1 MKTQEKTSQPIER
14 MEPIKLDNLLI
25 SFTTEFHRIWE
36 TRGSRSSPAG
46 FWRPTPAPDA
56 LPGYF
61 PLGDIA
67 IHSSA
72 DINGEIVAA
81 VVCESDSEGIE
92 SSRGKALMRPDDFEL
107 VWKHSGS
114 SISTRT
120 SIWRPIAPV
129 GYVALGLVCSNDHSK
144 PSSNVVRCI
153 REDLVIA
160 ARVGDSI
167 WNDKGSGATQ
177 NFSAWS
183 IEPPT
188 AEPGEIYFAAGTFIG
203 VQSHTKPSTHIAAYA
218 LRMQIPVRT
227 DSAPAAPVLNQHSVP
242 SDAGTAMTTQTV
254 RLPWFAVRDY
264 TTAGEQFLKSPFYL
278 MKRTDQYLLIGFD
291 HNDTDKRK
299 TLKWSAPRAQNAT
312 AMQIFNRL
320 TSIEIEKA
328 WPVTALSD
336 VRATRFSARLH
347 KQFTHTEELA
357 SGWEESRPPIVF
369 TIAAK
374 KTSVAV
380 FQLHSYYELT
390 RADGTP
396 VATIFGYSDDSSIYL
411 TEYPTQ
417 ADEQSILCPSAVS
430 GSTKAEVFLKKND
443 EVTLPPQPM
452 EVIQTATDT
461 AP

>member
-1 MKTQEKTSQPIER
+1 
-14 MEPIKLDNLLI
+14 MESIKLGNLLI

-36 TRGSRSSPAG
+36 SKGLRSSPAG

-67 IHSSA
+67 INSYNN
-72 DINGEIVAA
+72 INGEIIAA
-81 VVCESDSEGIE
+81 VVCENDAPGIDT
-92 SSRGKALMRPDDFEL
+92 SGGKALSRPDDFEL
-107 VWKHSGS
+107 VWKHSS
-114 SISTRT
+114 SSTSSRT
-120 SIWRPIAPV
+120 SIWRPIAPT
-129 GYVALGLVCSNDHSK
+129 GYVALGLVCSNDHIK
-144 PSSNVVRCI
+144 PSHNAVRCV

-160 ARVGDSI
+160 ARIGNSI

-188 AEPGEIYFAAGTFIG
+188 AEAGEIYFAPGTFVG

-218 LRMQIPVRT
+218 LRMQIPVQINP
-227 DSAPAAPVLNQHSVP
+227 APAAPVLTRHSVP
-242 SDAGTAMTTQTV
+242 SDAGIAKSTQTV
-254 RLPWFAVRDY
+254 RLPWFAVRDF
-264 TTAGEQFLKSPFYL
+264 TTPGEQLRKSPFYL
-278 MKRTDQYLLIGFD
+278 MKRTDQYLLVGFD
-291 HNDTDKRK
+291 HNDTEKRK

-328 WPVTALSD
+328 WPATALSD
-336 VRATRFSARLH
+336 VRVTRFSARLH

-357 SGWEESRPPIVF
+357 SGWQESRPPLIF
-369 TIAAK
+369 AMAAK

-390 RADGTP
+390 ARRWRRFSVTAM
-396 VATIFGYSDDSSIYL
+396 I
-411 TEYPTQ
+411 Q
-417 ADEQSILCPSAVS
+417 VS
-430 GSTKAEVFLKKND
+430 T
-443 EVTLPPQPM
+443 
-452 EVIQTATDT
+452 
-461 AP
+461 